1 MLVPLCITN
10 EKASPRIF
18 VIFDISRY
26 KKNRKCMAQILVMI
40 NDFWM
45 MCGHEYHLVQI

>member
-40 NDFWM
+40 NDFRM
-45 MCGHEYHLVQI
+45 MCGHDYH